1 MPTHERKQN
10 MYGPSCHFTKEAA
23 LSTYSKVMAN
33 LIVIHRTE
41 EVIITRGVI
50 IIIIIIIVR
59 IMK

>member
-1 MPTHERKQN
+1 MPTHGRKQN
-10 MYGPSCHFTKEAA
+10 MYGPSYHFTKEAT

-50 IIIIIIIVR
+50 IIIR